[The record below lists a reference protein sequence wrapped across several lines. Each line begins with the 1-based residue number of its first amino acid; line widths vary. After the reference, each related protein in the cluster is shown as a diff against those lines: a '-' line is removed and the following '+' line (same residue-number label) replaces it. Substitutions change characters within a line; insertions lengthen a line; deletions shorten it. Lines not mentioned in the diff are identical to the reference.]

1 MRSSTGKTVLLDG
14 VAYVLSIWFGC
25 GLVPIAPGTAGS
37 LGALP
42 LYLLLRRWGPAGV
55 ALGALVVM
63 AVGLWSSH
71 RTSRRLDQKDPQI
84 ICIDEVAGVLFTWAA
99 VPNGTVGTIVGF
111 VLFRIT
117 DQIKPWPARAAERD
131 LPGGFGIMLD
141 DVCAAAWSV
150 AIVLLARWLGFL
162 S

>member
-1 MRSSTGKTVLLDG
+1 MRSTTGKTSLLDG

-25 GLVPIAPGTAGS
+25 GLVPKAPGTAGS

-42 LYLLLRRWGPAGV
+42 LYLLLRQWGPAAV
-55 ALGALVVM
+55 ALGALVVT

-84 ICIDEVAGVLFTWAA
+84 ICIDEA
-99 VPNGTVGTIVGF
+99 VGTIVGF

-150 AIVLLARWLGFL
+150 AIVLLARWLAFL
-162 S
+162 G